1 MHKIRKKCTP
11 LFKLFGVFYFVYRKG
26 ITKGAPSMIE
36 GAPKVL
42 WLIAICDIS
51 FFHIIVIF
59 KVAEPAFCGIATLI
73 RYKIKVVS
81 PFLRIGEKWDLQGI
95 CIGITWELLQ
105 RLNNIIRKP

>member
-1 MHKIRKKCTP
+1 MPKIRKKCTP
-11 LFKLFGVFYFVYRKG
+11 LFKLFGFFFVYRKG

-59 KVAEPAFCGIATLI
+59 KVAEPAFCGIATFT
-73 RYKIKVVS
+73 RY
-81 PFLRIGEKWDLQGI
+81 Q
-95 CIGITWELLQ
+95 T
-105 RLNNIIRKP
+105 NIIACWQ

>member
-1 MHKIRKKCTP
+1 
-11 LFKLFGVFYFVYRKG
+11 
-26 ITKGAPSMIE
+26 MIE

-42 WLIAICDIS
+42 WLIAICYIS

-81 PFLRIGEKWDLQGI
+81 PLLRIGKMGLTRDLHRDYLEVAAK
-95 CIGITWELLQ
+95 TE
-105 RLNNIIRKP
+105 

>member
-11 LFKLFGVFYFVYRKG
+11 LFKFFGVFYFVYRKG

-73 RYKIKVVS
+73 SYQANLVTYGNYC
-81 PFLRIGEKWDLQGI
+81 LTTE
-95 CIGITWELLQ
+95 
-105 RLNNIIRKP
+105 